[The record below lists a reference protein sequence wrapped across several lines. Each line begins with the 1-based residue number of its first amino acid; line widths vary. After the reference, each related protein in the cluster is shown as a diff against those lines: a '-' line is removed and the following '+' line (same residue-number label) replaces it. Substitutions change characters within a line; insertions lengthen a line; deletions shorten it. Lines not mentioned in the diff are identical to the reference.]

1 MPLSAETIRKLIA
14 GLKEERKR
22 RKSGKSPAGKKSV
35 PAIGE
40 AKAGN
45 KEGKKKL
52 KQVPSLKGVSEEPI

>member
-22 RKSGKSPAGKKSV
+22 RKSGKS
-35 PAIGE
+35 
-40 AKAGN
+40 AKA
-45 KEGKKKL
+45 KAPEGKKKL